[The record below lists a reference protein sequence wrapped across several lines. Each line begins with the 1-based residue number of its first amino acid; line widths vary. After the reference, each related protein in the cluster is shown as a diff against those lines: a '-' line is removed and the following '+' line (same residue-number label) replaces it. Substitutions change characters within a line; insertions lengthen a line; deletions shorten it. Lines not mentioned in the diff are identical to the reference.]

1 MRWEGA
7 RPQARVGGLDLGIGG
22 LPGSLRP
29 RLLRGKGRLAGS
41 SPRRRRDGSGA
52 LLGQLGVALQDE
64 LREFGGEPPDHDAA
78 VAPGGDKPFAVMHE
92 PNLGHELPVA
102 GDTAEA
108 FPTEEV
114 KQP

>member
-1 MRWEGA
+1 MISGVSKRGPWCFRTIVESEGWFHMYLCPVRNKFSGHLRA
-7 RPQARVGGLDLGIGG
+7 RHRRGL
-22 LPGSLRP
+22 
-29 RLLRGKGRLAGS
+29 
-41 SPRRRRDGSGA
+41 
-52 LLGQLGVALQDE
+52 
-64 LREFGGEPPDHDAA
+64 A
-78 VAPGGDKPFAVMHE
+78 VAASGDKPFAVMHE